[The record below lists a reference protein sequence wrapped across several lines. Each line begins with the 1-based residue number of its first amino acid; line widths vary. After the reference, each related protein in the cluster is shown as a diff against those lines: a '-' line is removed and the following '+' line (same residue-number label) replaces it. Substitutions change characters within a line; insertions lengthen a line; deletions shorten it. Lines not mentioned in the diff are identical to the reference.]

1 MEALKFK
8 AWVCTLRV
16 ALLPSCCCTKRILLP
31 PPLDPHICI
40 WFFALCFALAL
51 KIQNPSADQSYWV
64 LLTRARR
71 SSTTQR
77 QRDLV
82 VGGLRKMHDFCF
94 TYPYGFLVLIGGL
107 LGFLRK
113 GSTTSLMGGVGSGLL
128 LLLAGYQ
135 SHQAFLKGSKSP
147 AALFLETGVSLCPL
161 QNLLLPPFSILI

>member
-1 MEALKFK
+1 LHL
-8 AWVCTLRV
+8 V
-16 ALLPSCCCTKRILLP
+16 
-31 PPLDPHICI
+31 
-40 WFFALCFALAL
+40 FALCFALAL
-51 KIQNPSADQSYWV
+51 KIQSPSTDQSYWV

-71 SSTTQR
+71 SSTAQR
-77 QRDLV
+77 ERERERDLV

-135 SHQAFLKGSKSP
+135 SHQAFLKGSKSA

-161 QNLLLPPFSILI
+161 QNLLLPPFSIFI

>member
-1 MEALKFK
+1 
-8 AWVCTLRV
+8 
-16 ALLPSCCCTKRILLP
+16 
-31 PPLDPHICI
+31 
-40 WFFALCFALAL
+40 L
-51 KIQNPSADQSYWV
+51 KIQSPSTDQSYWV

-71 SSTTQR
+71 SSTAQR
-77 QRDLV
+77 ERERERDLV

-135 SHQAFLKGSKSP
+135 SHQAFLKGSKSA

-161 QNLLLPPFSILI
+161 QNLLLPPFSIFI